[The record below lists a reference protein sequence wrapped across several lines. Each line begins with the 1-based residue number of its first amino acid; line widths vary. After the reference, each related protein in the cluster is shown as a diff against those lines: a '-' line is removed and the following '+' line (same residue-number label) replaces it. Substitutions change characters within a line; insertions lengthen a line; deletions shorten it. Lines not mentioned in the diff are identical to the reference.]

1 LQKNIALTSALLYAL
16 LAGSWILLSDYM
28 LVWLSYSSETV
39 AAFSLLKGGVFVLV
53 SAIALYFLVRRFT
66 SKSSLPPQ
74 ADSASL
80 TRQTK
85 LLLTSLILLIL
96 AIPLLSTGVLYQR
109 APMVEAQAQKTL
121 ALHAQLN
128 AHYIESWL
136 FERNADALTMQ
147 RDPFLIAQLQA
158 WLEQGDSQ
166 AKQQLE
172 DTLFERMQNYQYEGI
187 DVFEDGQS
195 VMTIG
200 RAHPDARSHLQPLIA
215 QATTDGKIQTS
226 QLYYDDLAHL
236 HLDWVIPIRLAQRE
250 VTLILHAGAQ
260 RFFAQLLQQ
269 ALAGN
274 PYRSFILIGSGQD
287 EPVLLSLSAQGE
299 VQRLACRHWGWLA
312 ELRENGVGGFSADNC
327 ARDKVAFGYFAL
339 SGADWAVVTQQSL
352 REAFTPLRTMMF
364 WITLV
369 SMALM
374 LLLSLVL
381 WLLWR
386 QEQRM
391 RALVIATE
399 AAEKEALLDYVAHYD
414 NITGLPNRALFMEQ
428 LTHKI
433 KEALHQHQVFALL
446 LFDLDRFKDIND
458 SYGHQIGDVLLRA
471 VADNLRREIDE
482 SVSLSRI
489 GGDEFALIV
498 QGERSEEQLMML
510 ATEQA
515 GLIAQVLNQPMA
527 LRPDLAVRVG
537 VSIGICL
544 FPFHAQSAAR
554 LMQFADAALYR
565 AKADGKGRFAFY
577 SDELTALARE
587 RVRQEANLKQAI
599 FKQHLVLFYQPQ
611 VRLSDQTIV
620 SAEALIRWQDPKL
633 GLIAP
638 AEFIPMAEET
648 GLIHEIG
655 DWVIQQVCQQGQT
668 WLAAGHPP
676 LRLAVNVSAQQFH
689 NGQVIGSVK
698 RALKASGFPP
708 QYLEIELTESAL
720 MRESDSIG
728 ETLRAL
734 RDLGVSIA
742 LDDFGT
748 GYSSLA
754 YLKHFKLDVVKIDKS
769 FIDGIV
775 DSPRDAKLVQA
786 IIDMAHALD
795 LTVLAEGVETFAQF
809 QRLQKQGCD
818 VYQGYLISQALPA
831 QKFLRLYLGEK

>member
-1 LQKNIALTSALLYAL
+1 

-158 WLEQGDSQ
+158 WLEQDDSQ

-236 HLDWVIPIRLAQRE
+236 HLDWVIPIRLAQR
-250 VTLILHAGAQ
+250 
-260 RFFAQLLQQ
+260 
-269 ALAGN
+269 
-274 PYRSFILIGSGQD
+274 
-287 EPVLLSLSAQGE
+287 
-299 VQRLACRHWGWLA
+299 LACQHWGWLA

-498 QGERSEEQLMML
+498 QGERSEEQLMLL

-527 LRPDLAVRVG
+527 LRADLAVRVG

-775 DSPRDAKLVQA
+775 DSARDAKLVQA

-795 LTVLAEGVETFAQF
+795 LKVLAEGVETFAQF

>member
-1 LQKNIALTSALLYAL
+1 MQKNIALTSALLYAL
-16 LAGSWILLSDYM
+16 LAGGWIIFSDYL

-39 AAFSLLKGGVFVLV
+39 AAFSLLKGSVFVLV
-53 SAIALYFLVRRFT
+53 TAIALYFLVRRFT
-66 SKSSLPPQ
+66 HQPRPEPQ
-74 ADSASL
+74 TDSVSL

-85 LLLTSLILLIL
+85 LLLTSLILIIL
-96 AIPLLSTGVLYQR
+96 AIPLLSAGVLYQR
-109 APMVEAQAQKTL
+109 APMVEAQAQKNL

-136 FERNADALTMQ
+136 FERNADALTLQ
-147 RDPFLIAQLQA
+147 RDPFLIPQLQA
-158 WLEQGDSQ
+158 WLMQDDEQ
-166 AKQQLE
+166 AKHQLE
-172 DTLFERMQNYQYEGI
+172 NALFERMQNYQYEGI
-187 DVFEDGQS
+187 EVFVDGQEA
-195 VMTIG
+195 MTIG
-200 RAHPDARSHLQPLIA
+200 RAHPAAQDHLQPLMD
-215 QATTDGKIQTS
+215 QAASSKRIVMS
-226 QLYYDDLAHL
+226 ELYYDDLAHL
-236 HLDWVIPIRLAQRE
+236 HLDWVIPLDLGEQQ
-250 VTLILHAGAQ
+250 VVLVLHAGAQ
-260 RFFAQLLQQ
+260 RFFSQLLQQ

-274 PYRSFILIGSGQD
+274 AYRSFILVGTEQD
-287 EPVLLSLSAQGE
+287 EPVLLTLSPQGE
-299 VQRLACRHWGWLA
+299 VQRLDCRHWQWLA
-312 ELRENGVGGFSADNC
+312 QLREHGVGGFSADNC

-339 SGADWAVVTQQSL
+339 AGADWAVVTQQSL
-352 REAFTPLRTMMF
+352 REAFAPLRAMMF

-399 AAEKEALLDYVAHYD
+399 AAEKEALLEYVAHYD
-414 NITGLPNRALFMEQ
+414 TITGLPNRALFMEQ

-498 QGERSEEQLMML
+498 QGERDEAQLMML

-515 GLIAQVLNQPMA
+515 GLIAQALNQPMA
-527 LRPDLAVRVG
+527 LRSDLAVRVG

-565 AKADGKGRFAFY
+565 AKAEGKGRFAFY

-611 VRLSDQTIV
+611 VRLSDQVIV
-620 SAEALIRWQDPKL
+620 SAEALIRWQDPNL

-655 DWVIQQVCQQGQT
+655 DWVIQQVCQQGQA

-689 NGQVIGSVK
+689 NGQVVGSIK
-698 RALKASGFPP
+698 RALKATGFPA
-708 QYLEIELTESAL
+708 QYLEVELTESAL

-728 ETLRAL
+728 ETLQAL
-734 RDLGVSIA
+734 RDLGVTIA

-754 YLKHFKLDVVKIDKS
+754 YLKQFKLDVVKIDKS

-775 DSPRDAKLVQA
+775 DSSRDAKLVQA

-795 LTVLAEGVETFAQF
+795 LKVLAEGVETFGQF

-831 QKFLRLYLGEK
+831 EKFLRLYLGEK